1 LPAACLWGASFPLAL
16 SAAAAPGQ
24 DPGRLVGRVYA
35 ANTVGAILGALAF
48 SLLLVGTLGSQKS
61 QRELMGLAGL
71 SGAIVLYG
79 TIWSR
84 RPGNPPLS
92 VLRRITASLVVAAA
106 GGLVVWGARQLPDIP
121 WELVAFGRNVP
132 TEVGRCQMVYLG
144 EGMNSSVAVTVNW
157 DGVRNFHVSGK
168 VEASSEPQDMRLQRM
183 LGHIPALLHP
193 QPKTV
198 LVVGCG
204 AGVTAG
210 SFLVHPS
217 VERVVI
223 CEIEPLIPQYVARY
237 FPFENYGVVDDP
249 RVEIVYDD
257 ARHFILTTREKFDV
271 ITSDPIHPWM
281 KGAATLYTQEYLEL
295 CKQHLNPRG
304 VLTQWVPLYESN
316 PDAVKSELATLFH
329 VFPEATIWGNDAQG
343 RGYDTVL
350 LAQNEPLR
358 VDVDEL
364 IDRVNRPDH
373 ADVARSLQDVGFLS
387 VMDLLGTYAGNGRG
401 LTPWLQDAQI
411 NHDQNLRLQY
421 LAGLGLNAL
430 REGAIYD
437 EILQY
442 RTYPEQQFIASERS
456 QIELRRRL
464 SPRVE

>member
-1 LPAACLWGASFPLAL
+1 
-16 SAAAAPGQ
+16 
-24 DPGRLVGRVYA
+24 
-35 ANTVGAILGALAF
+35 
-48 SLLLVGTLGSQKS
+48 
-61 QRELMGLAGL
+61 M
-71 SGAIVLYG
+71 
-79 TIWSR
+79 
-84 RPGNPPLS
+84 
-92 VLRRITASLVVAAA
+92 
-106 GGLVVWGARQLPDIP
+106 
-121 WELVAFGRNVP
+121 
-132 TEVGRCQMVYLG
+132 G

-183 LGHIPALLHP
+183 LGHLPALLHP

-237 FPFENYGVVDDP
+237 FPLENYEVVDDP

-257 ARHFILTTREKFDV
+257 ARHFVLTTREKFDV

-281 KGAATLYTQEYLEL
+281 KGAATLYTQEYIEL
-295 CKQHLNPRG
+295 CRQHLNPGG

-316 PDAVKSELATLFH
+316 PDAVKSEVVTLFH
-329 VFPEATIWGNDAQG
+329 VFPNGSIWGNDAQG
-343 RGYDTVL
+343 RGYDTVF
-350 LAQNEPLR
+350 LALNEPLKI
-358 VDVDEL
+358 DVDKL
-364 IDRVNRPDH
+364 IDRVNREDH
-373 ADVARSLQDVGFLS
+373 ARVARSMQEVGFLS
-387 VMDLLGTYAGNGRG
+387 VMDLLGTYAGSASDMA
-401 LTPWLQDAQI
+401 PWLKDAQI
-411 NHDQNLRLQY
+411 NHDRNLRLQY

-437 EILQY
+437 DMLKH
-442 RTYPEQQFIASERS
+442 RTYPENLFIASERS

-464 SPRVE
+464 SPKVN